1 MSPGLALSRPL
12 GGSRVRW
19 PAVMATSHRTLHHG
33 DAEQR
38 RRRPQ
43 RALLHPVRL
52 PSPIGSLPRSSQTA
66 RHSLCR
72 AVWRNPR
79 VCPQPMCS
87 WQRDST
93 ACTGTLPH
101 SGCVLRPERT
111 FLTARLPAAPCGAP
125 PPPDPHGLSLP
136 HATAH
141 TLASS
146 STTLLWWHAPC
157 TSSQR
162 ESPLRNAA
170 FILPY
175 SYLPITHT
183 RVTRYPASECEHA
196 PRQPAALRAWF
207 GNRKCRH
214 QAELRVGLRA
224 SRIAGSR
231 NIRLSSCGK
240 L

>member
-1 MSPGLALSRPL
+1 MPSSGDGVRSARCSILSDSSRLSAPSRAPHKLHATACAGLC
-12 GGSRVRW
+12 GGTQEFAHSLCAR
-19 PAVMATSHRTLHHG
+19 
-33 DAEQR
+33 
-38 RRRPQ
+38 
-43 RALLHPVRL
+43 
-52 PSPIGSLPRSSQTA
+52 GSATA
-66 RHSLCR
+66 RHAQAHSLTVAACS
-72 AVWRNPR
+72 ALSAPSS
-79 VCPQPMCS
+79 QPAS
-87 WQRDST
+87 
-93 ACTGTLPH
+93 LPH
-101 SGCVLRPERT
+101 PV
-111 FLTARLPAAPCGAP
+111 AH

-141 TLASS
+141 ALASS

-162 ESPLRNAA
+162 ESPLINAA

>member
-125 PPPDPHGLSLP
+125 PPPETPMDFRCPM
-136 HATAH
+136 
-141 TLASS
+141 
-146 STTLLWWHAPC
+146 
-157 TSSQR
+157 
-162 ESPLRNAA
+162 PLRTHLPLAA
-170 FILPY
+170 QRY
-175 SYLPITHT
+175 CGGT
-183 RVTRYPASECEHA
+183 RPVRVPNVN
-196 PRQPAALRAWF
+196 PR
-207 GNRKCRH
+207 
-214 QAELRVGLRA
+214 
-224 SRIAGSR
+224 
-231 NIRLSSCGK
+231 
-240 L
+240 